1 MTSILHLHKTFQPPH
16 LGDQP
21 HPKCNEQQQQVELF
35 ILDQGPNTMLPAG
48 SLAIRIT
55 SGWASVSTVAMASS
69 SPCKNPGPGTD
80 GEGQRQEYTKTL
92 SHLHHA
98 QHVGLKPGPCG
109 GLVSLSVMESQSE
122 ELAPA
127 SLKQVFPTLPRSHH
141 TFRASLPSTGVR
153 AQGGKNT
160 PPAAGRV

>member
-1 MTSILHLHKTFQPPH
+1 MCWKTRNGRRINVVYGLWATPLFNFLLINRNWGGILHLHFPTLTSILHLHKTFQPPH

-55 SGWASVSTVAMASS
+55 SGWASVPTVAMASS

-92 SHLHHA
+92 SHLHHT

-109 GLVSLSVMESQSE
+109 V
-122 ELAPA
+122 
-127 SLKQVFPTLPRSHH
+127 
-141 TFRASLPSTGVR
+141 
-153 AQGGKNT
+153 
-160 PPAAGRV
+160 